1 MTTRIYEFG
10 STAAGLHFKIT
21 ATENLI
27 THLTD
32 FTVEVLSGSFDLNA
46 VYWGDGDKTDDNIGG
61 GTQADDLIGF
71 SGKPSENSL
80 NMNGDN
86 IEYDSNGVATASKV
100 VYDGGIN
107 LSDTGLGSAGTNK
120 GTFLTTG
127 ETHTFSAD
135 IDFADFNT
143 VGVRATSTS
152 TAGGS
157 IKWVDGHGYDVP
169 PPPPPQHECPVLFVE
184 NFDDYTALVNHADQH
199 WFETNLGTGPQ
210 SGPSAGHGWAI
221 TGTLTGAYGEIVD
234 GKLPG
239 SIASTTGDH
248 WLDTQN
254 SPGGINISNWFND
267 PTGGAFKF
275 KFDIGIHDFGT
286 GPFQETAHDA
296 QLNVLVDGQIVKTLT
311 YADVFAM
318 GSTEQMHTV
327 DFQVNI
333 DNGDALGNH
342 SITFQDV
349 TPHNDQF
356 VGFSLDSI
364 EIKDVC
370 SNTPHQGGF
379 LFEENFDE
387 QLTHI
392 YQTNGVDA
400 SGNIDLVAQGWT
412 GTGHTDQF
420 GFQTWSEVGLKGVLG
435 GIQSTS
441 GSQWLDT
448 QNTPG
453 GIDISHTFVD
463 PTAAVGGKT
472 AVLSFDIAKM
482 AVNWDGKNFATDPN
496 AAFQFK
502 LDGQVVAEVHASDLE
517 LATPN
522 AMHHFN
528 VDIAGYANPG
538 TVHTLE
544 MVDTTAD
551 HSGNTNYFGFAVDSV
566 QIHDW
571 VI

>member
-184 NFDDYTALVNHADQH
+184 NFDDYTALVNHDQH

-311 YADVFAM
+311 Y
-318 GSTEQMHTV
+318 
-327 DFQVNI
+327 
-333 DNGDALGNH
+333 
-342 SITFQDV
+342 
-349 TPHNDQF
+349 
-356 VGFSLDSI
+356 
-364 EIKDVC
+364 
-370 SNTPHQGGF
+370 TPHQGGF